1 MIKALYSLPFFCL
14 LFINLSQNLK
24 AEQVVISEIMY
35 HPKTGGHEFVE
46 IENLTSTPFDIAL
59 WRLSGGVDF
68 EFPDFSSA
76 SARNT
81 FLKAFEKIIIC
92 DTDPGTFRA
101 FYGLP
106 SAVRVFGPWKGNL
119 SNSGERINLK
129 DKNGINRCTIRYA
142 NKVNWPVAADG
153 TGYSLVLFDNT
164 RAIDDYRLWKA
175 SSTINGTPGSNE
187 PAAAEEPYSNPE
199 VDLSVGISYKEYS
212 DAWDFNDQNVNL
224 GTRWKDSNYN

>member
-1 MIKALYSLPFFCL
+1 MIKALYSLPLFCL
-14 LFINLSQNLK
+14 LFINLSQNIK

-92 DTDPGTFRA
+92 DTDPRTFRA

-106 SAVRVFGPWKGNL
+106 SAVQFLDLG
-119 SNSGERINLK
+119 
-129 DKNGINRCTIRYA
+129 
-142 NKVNWPVAADG
+142 
-153 TGYSLVLFDNT
+153 
-164 RAIDDYRLWKA
+164 KA
-175 SSTINGTPGSNE
+175 T
-187 PAAAEEPYSNPE
+187 
-199 VDLSVGISYKEYS
+199 
-212 DAWDFNDQNVNL
+212 
-224 GTRWKDSNYN
+224 